1 MKTINKKIGYWKW
14 ADRRCKKTSNVCR
27 AYVFEIIFSKNR
39 VFATAKTTRSSFWG
53 APPMFLNHFLTST
66 EQGSWT
72 KSCVL
77 QGIVLWTL
85 KTTSEKH
92 ERARSLHR
100 RRHHVHDWPIDHGFS
115 TCTLLTKLMQPSW
128 SLVSGNMVLWLMP
141 LMPPADRF
149 VLLNQLNCSITA
161 ERPKIVEVSWNG
173 GTPQIIHLDF
183 LRSVHCWGSSF

>member
-1 MKTINKKIGYWKW
+1 MWSNSWNRSTRRSDTESERAADVKKLRMCFGNMFSK
-14 ADRRCKKTSNVCR
+14 S
-27 AYVFEIIFSKNR
+27 FFSKNR

-77 QGIVLWTL
+77 QGIVLWTF

-100 RRHHVHDWPIDHGFS
+100 RRHHVFGGKFPKFHLPEPFIWCGRVQFHRWHAYVWDIDPF
-115 TCTLLTKLMQPSW
+115 LKSW
-128 SLVSGNMVLWLMP
+128 
-141 LMPPADRF
+141 AAF
-149 VLLNQLNCSITA
+149 
-161 ERPKIVEVSWNG
+161 
-173 GTPQIIHLDF
+173 
-183 LRSVHCWGSSF
+183 